1 MDPSRH
7 PGAEDRGA
15 VDRDEGLLLAVLNSA
30 PVVDG
35 HRDDRLAGASGRE
48 LARSWGGT
56 GTAAELDRLR
66 RTRDAIQTVIR
77 GDAAA
82 PAAVADLASVVE
94 GAVRTPRVTADGVV
108 WELRVPRDDRLP
120 VDAVLAWSTVTARLP
135 GRLRPCA
142 NDECE
147 LFLLD
152 RSRPGTARW
161 CSMATCGNR
170 MKARAHAQRVRD

>member
-1 MDPSRH
+1 M
-7 PGAEDRGA
+7 
-15 VDRDEGLLLAVLNSA
+15 DRDEELLLAVLNSA

-35 HRDDRLAGASGRE
+35 QREDRLAGASGRQ
-48 LARSWGGT
+48 LARDWGGT
-56 GTAAELDRLR
+56 GTAAELERLR
-66 RTRDAIQTVIR
+66 RTRDALHAVIR
-77 GDAAA
+77 RDAAA
-82 PAAVADLASVVE
+82 PAALEELAAVVD

-108 WELRVPRDDRLP
+108 WELRVPRDDRIP

-147 LFLLD
+147 LFLVD
-152 RSRPGTARW
+152 HSRPGTARW

>member
-15 VDRDEGLLLAVLNSA
+15 VDRDEELLLAVLNSA

-35 HRDDRLAGASGRE
+35 RRDDRLDSASGRQ
-48 LARSWGGT
+48 LARTWGGT

-66 RTRDAIQTVIR
+66 RARDAIQAVVR

-82 PAAVADLASVVE
+82 PDAVADLAAVVA
-94 GAVRTPRVTADGVV
+94 GVVRTPRVTAEGVD
-108 WELRVPRDDRLP
+108 WELSAPRDDRLP
-120 VDAVLAWSTVTARLP
+120 VEAVLAWSSVTARLP

-170 MKARAHAQRVRD
+170 MKARAHARRTR

>member
-7 PGAEDRGA
+7 TGAEDRGP
-15 VDRDEGLLLAVLNSA
+15 VDRDEELLLAVLNSA

-35 HRDDRLAGASGRE
+35 QRDDRLDGASGRQ
-48 LARSWGGT
+48 LARDWGGT
-56 GTAAELDRLR
+56 GTAAELERLR
-66 RTRDAIQTVIR
+66 RARDAIQAVVR
-77 GDAAA
+77 GDAA
-82 PAAVADLASVVE
+82 PAAVAELAAVVD
-94 GAVRTPRVTADGVV
+94 GAVRTPRVTADGVA

-120 VDAVLAWSTVTARLP
+120 VDAVLAWSSVTARLP

-147 LFLLD
+147 LFLVD
-152 RSRPGTARW
+152 HSRPGTARW

-170 MKARAHAQRVRD
+170 MKARAHAQRVR